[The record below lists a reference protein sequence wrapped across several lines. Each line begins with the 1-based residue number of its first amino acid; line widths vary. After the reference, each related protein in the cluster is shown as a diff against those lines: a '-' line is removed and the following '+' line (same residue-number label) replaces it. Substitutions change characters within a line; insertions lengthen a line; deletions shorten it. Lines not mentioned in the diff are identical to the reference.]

1 MISYSRKII
10 LIITILIISTY
21 FIISNVSA
29 AEECTSCHKIKHGST
44 GDNCENCHYNTTV
57 SKGKHIEKPFSPGYM
72 HDGFDWEGD
81 NLDEKGEDRLNE
93 SCPVCHV
100 SMLEHTSPKLN
111 ACEDCHVKGTP
122 QIGSIANLRSDITKY
137 IPMVY
142 SHYNGSS
149 IDVPD
154 QSFIGNA
161 KSSCFGFDSASGEG
175 SCHGVTFANKVQA
188 GGFFSINTNYTDV
201 LFNRGDPYHWNA
213 PVDFMPDSKNC
224 VFCHLQEDAGIK
236 KAWGNPR
243 YLPPDSAHL
252 NTKNKDCWSCHV
264 EGQLKSFHGKEV
276 VKIVEKS
283 NITNYLTISLLI
295 LIGIVILLWRK
306 QK

>member
-10 LIITILIISTY
+10 LITAILIISTY
-21 FIISNVSA
+21 FIISTVTA
-29 AEECTSCHKIKHGST
+29 AEECISCHKIRHGIT
-44 GDNCENCHYNTTV
+44 GDNCENCHYNTTL
-57 SKGKHIEKPFSPGYM
+57 SKGKHMEKPFSPGYV

-81 NLDEKGEDRLNE
+81 NADEKGPDRLNE

-111 ACEDCHVKGTP
+111 SCEDCHVKGTP

-149 IDVPD
+149 IDVTD
-154 QSFIGNA
+154 QSAIGGT

-213 PVDFMPDSKNC
+213 PADFMPDSKNC
-224 VFCHLQEDAGIK
+224 VFCHLQGNAEIK

-243 YLPPDSAHL
+243 PLPSDSAHL
-252 NTKNKDCWSCHV
+252 NIDNDDCFGCHV
-264 EGQLKSFHGKEV
+264 AGEFTSFHGKEV

-283 NITNYLTISLLI
+283 NTTDFLTISLLI